1 MADLLVDGEA
11 YSTFAPLSHGQTV
24 AMGQRLQDQIQSL
37 LTKCDELEIGL
48 QEQHHDRVLL
58 QTRLCDTDARMQ
70 RLADD
75 LTHTN
80 STLDAASKGLERTS
94 GVVGQVQSGL
104 TRANDDIAGLREQRK
119 VSNAKLEQLGHDVFG
134 TQKMVGELKDTD
146 MRKLCSD
153 MELFRQNL
161 DHSDLAVAQLRKE
174 FQFLS
179 TELEQDRAQLKTL
192 MASDTRNDLL
202 KTNTVVHILE
212 KRLMD
217 VNASLKAT
225 RLSVQD
231 LQEMAQESKDVQDKT
246 KSHVLEMQKSV
257 KQAHA
262 HVTQVH
268 EDLDRAGQSLSSTQ
282 GRLGKVC
289 AGLDCVTS
297 GQDQI
302 RTQVQSLKDSHT
314 TVQDTISSLKDD
326 VAETGS
332 TLHSLRK
339 CLSQTNALV
348 LPNLHMDL
356 GSQKR
361 SSSRSGQPKM
371 DFNSMGQNR
380 MAWI

>member
-1 MADLLVDGEA
+1 MDGEA
-11 YSTFAPLSHGQTV
+11 YSTFAPLSHSQTV
-24 AMGQRLQDQIQSL
+24 AMGQHLQDQIQSL

-48 QEQHHDRVLL
+48 QEQHHDKVLL

-80 STLDAASKGLERTS
+80 STLDATSKGLERTS

-104 TRANDDIAGLREQRK
+104 TQANDDITGLREQRK
-119 VSNAKLEQLGHDVFG
+119 VSNAKLEKLGHDVSR

-146 MRKLCSD
+146 MRKLCND

-179 TELEQDRAQLKTL
+179 AELEQDRAQLKTL

-217 VNASLKAT
+217 VSASLKAT

-231 LQEMAQESKDVQDKT
+231 LQEVVQESKDVQDKM

-268 EDLDRAGQSLSSTQ
+268 EDLDRAGQSLNSTQ

-302 RTQVQSLKDSHT
+302 RTQVQSLKDSHS

-332 TLHSLRK
+332 TLQSLRK

-361 SSSRSGQPKM
+361 SSSRSGQSKM

>member
-1 MADLLVDGEA
+1 
-11 YSTFAPLSHGQTV
+11 
-24 AMGQRLQDQIQSL
+24 MG
-37 LTKCDELEIGL
+37 
-48 QEQHHDRVLL
+48 
-58 QTRLCDTDARMQ
+58 
-70 RLADD
+70 
-75 LTHTN
+75 
-80 STLDAASKGLERTS
+80 
-94 GVVGQVQSGL
+94 
-104 TRANDDIAGLREQRK
+104 
-119 VSNAKLEQLGHDVFG
+119 
-134 TQKMVGELKDTD
+134 
-146 MRKLCSD
+146 
-153 MELFRQNL
+153 
-161 DHSDLAVAQLRKE
+161 
-174 FQFLS
+174 
-179 TELEQDRAQLKTL
+179 EQDRAQLKTL

-217 VNASLKAT
+217 VSASLKAT
-225 RLSVQD
+225 RLSAQD
-231 LQEMAQESKDVQDKT
+231 LQE
-246 KSHVLEMQKSV
+246 EMQKSV
-257 KQAHA
+257 NQAHA

-268 EDLDRAGQSLSSTQ
+268 EDLDRAGQSLNSTQ

-302 RTQVQSLKDSHT
+302 RTQVQSLKDSHS

-332 TLHSLRK
+332 TLQSLRK

-361 SSSRSGQPKM
+361 SSSRSGQSKM
-371 DFNSMGQNR
+371 DFNSMGLNR

>member
-1 MADLLVDGEA
+1 VDGEA
-11 YSTFAPLSHGQTV
+11 YSTFAPLSHSQTV
-24 AMGQRLQDQIQSL
+24 AMGQHLQDQIQSL

-48 QEQHHDRVLL
+48 QEQHHDKVLL
-58 QTRLCDTDARMQ
+58 KTRLCDTDARMQ

-80 STLDAASKGLERTS
+80 STLDATSKGLERTS

-104 TRANDDIAGLREQRK
+104 TQANDDITGLREQRK
-119 VSNAKLEQLGHDVFG
+119 VSNAKLEKLGHDVSG
-134 TQKMVGELKDTD
+134 TQKMVGELKHTD

-217 VNASLKAT
+217 VSASLKAT

-231 LQEMAQESKDVQDKT
+231 LQEVVQESGDVQDKM

-257 KQAHA
+257 NQAHA

-268 EDLDRAGQSLSSTQ
+268 EDLDRAGQSLNSTQ

-302 RTQVQSLKDSHT
+302 RTQVQSLKDSHS

-332 TLHSLRK
+332 TLQSLRK

-361 SSSRSGQPKM
+361 SSSRSGQSKM

>member
-1 MADLLVDGEA
+1 MDGEA
-11 YSTFAPLSHGQTV
+11 YSTFAPLSHSQTV
-24 AMGQRLQDQIQSL
+24 AMGQHLQDQIQSL

-48 QEQHHDRVLL
+48 QEQHHDKVLL
-58 QTRLCDTDARMQ
+58 KTRLCDTDARMQ

-80 STLDAASKGLERTS
+80 STLDATSKGLERTS

-104 TRANDDIAGLREQRK
+104 TQANDDITGLREQRK
-119 VSNAKLEQLGHDVFG
+119 VSNAKLEKLGHDVSG
-134 TQKMVGELKDTD
+134 TQKMVGELKHTD

-217 VNASLKAT
+217 VSASLKAT

-231 LQEMAQESKDVQDKT
+231 LQEVVQESGDVQDKM

-257 KQAHA
+257 NQAHA

-268 EDLDRAGQSLSSTQ
+268 EDLDRAGQSLNSTQ

-302 RTQVQSLKDSHT
+302 RTQVQSLKDSHS

-332 TLHSLRK
+332 TLQSLRK

-361 SSSRSGQPKM
+361 SSSRSGQSKM